1 MAQFDVTEL
10 DFQKIKDSIKDHF
23 KSQSKYNDFDFD
35 GSNLSVLLDILAYN
49 THYNAMV
56 AHFSINESFLDS
68 AQIRGNVVSHAKTL
82 GYVPRSVQASSA
94 KLNVTVAG
102 TGVSPAT
109 LTMERGTRFQTA
121 SPISGSPY
129 VFLTL
134 EAATASKNSSNK
146 YVFSGVTTKQGVL
159 KRMLYLVDNSIENQ
173 KFIIPEANVDTSTIR
188 VRVKTNQDSDDYQ
201 VYTRFSSLSGITA
214 ESLVYFIQ
222 ENASGKFEIFFGDGI
237 LGEKPINDNIVEV
250 EYIYTQGA
258 EANNCRGAFTA
269 LDSIG
274 SFSGGSIAVSY
285 ATGATSTFGGADR
298 ETIESIRY
306 NAPLTY
312 LSQNRAVTADDYRSL
327 IIREFGNIDS
337 ISVWGG
343 EKNTEP
349 DYGKVYIAIKPTGA
363 AALNAAEKNNIIT
376 AIENKN
382 IVSITPTIVDPDFTY
397 IKLDVFFK
405 YNPNLT
411 DNTKIAL
418 EGMVRNRLQT
428 YAQTYLQR
436 FDGVFRYSKLLAEI
450 DSVDKAILNS
460 VTRVYMFKD
469 ITPSNVTAN
478 SIDITFASP
487 IYASTSTSSILTSS
501 EFKIGGVVH
510 YLRDA
515 PITGSVNRNI
525 FLCRRSSGAE
535 VRVANLGTLY
545 AASGRIV
552 INKLLPDTTDI
563 IRLTVLPNS
572 FDLAP
577 KRNQLLDIALSIPS
591 GRGDLEPSTVTGEID
606 TIAVSGS
613 SGAVNYTT
621 VPRHE

>member
-10 DFQKIKDSIKDHF
+10 DFQNIKDSIKDHF

-82 GYVPRSVQASSA
+82 GYVPRSVQASTA

-134 EAATASKNSSNK
+134 EAATASKNSSNN

-173 KFIIPEANVDTSTIR
+173 KFVIPEANVDTSTVR
-188 VRVKTNQDSDDYQ
+188 VRVKTNQDSDDYE
-201 VYTRFSSLSGITA
+201 VFTRFTSLSGITA
-214 ESLVYFIQ
+214 TSLVYFIQ
-222 ENASGKFEIFFGDGI
+222 ENASGKFEVFFGDGI
-237 LGEKPINDNIVEV
+237 LGKKPINNNIVEV

-258 EANNCRGAFTA
+258 EANNCRGSFTA

-274 SFSGGSIAVSY
+274 SFSGGSISVTYSNG
-285 ATGATSTFGGADR
+285 TTSTFGGADR

-343 EKNTEP
+343 EKNAEP

-418 EGMVRNRLQT
+418 EGLVRNRMQT

-436 FDGVFRYSKLLAEI
+436 FDGVFRYSKLLSEI

-510 YLRDA
+510 YLRDT

-525 FLCRRSSGAE
+525 FLCRRSSGVE
-535 VRVANLGTLY
+535 VRIANLGTLY

-552 INKLLPDTTDI
+552 INGLLPDTTDI

-621 VPRHE
+621 VSRDE

>member
-35 GSNLSVLLDILAYN
+35 GSNLSVLMDILAYN

-68 AQIRGNVVSHAKTL
+68 AQIRGNVVSHAKML
-82 GYVPRSVQASSA
+82 GYVPRSVQASTA
-94 KLNVTVAG
+94 KLNVTVSG
-102 TGVSPAT
+102 TSVSPAT

-134 EAATASKNSSNK
+134 ESATASKNSSNN
-146 YVFSGVTTKQGVL
+146 YIFSGITTKQGVL

-173 KFIIPEANVDTSTIR
+173 KFVIPEANVDTSTIR
-188 VRVKTNQDSDDYQ
+188 VRVKTNQDSDDYE
-201 VYTRFSSLSGITA
+201 VYTRFTSLSGITA
-214 ESLVYFIQ
+214 TSPVYFIQ
-222 ENASGKFEIFFGDGI
+222 ENASGKFEIFFGDGV
-237 LGEKPINDNIVEV
+237 LGKKPINNNIVEV
-250 EYIYTQGA
+250 EYIYTQGS

-274 SFSGGSIAVSY
+274 SFSGGSISIAYSN
-285 ATGATSTFGGADR
+285 GNSSTFGGADR

-418 EGMVRNRLQT
+418 EGLVRNRLQT

-436 FDGVFRYSKLLAEI
+436 FDGVFRYSKLLSEV

-469 ITPSNVTAN
+469 ITPSNVNAN

-487 IYASTSTSSILTSS
+487 IYASTSSTSILTSS

-535 VRVANLGTLY
+535 VRVANLGILY
-545 AASGRIV
+545 AAAGRIV

-621 VPRHE
+621 VSRHE

>member
-82 GYVPRSVQASSA
+82 GYVPRSVQASTA

-159 KRMLYLVDNSIENQ
+159 KRMLYLVDESIENQ
-173 KFIIPEANVDTSTIR
+173 KFVIPEANVDTSTIR

-258 EANNCRGAFTA
+258 EANNCRGSFTA

-274 SFSGGSIAVSY
+274 SFSGGSISVTYSNG
-285 ATGATSTFGGADR
+285 TTSTFGGADR

-418 EGMVRNRLQT
+418 EGLVRNRLQT

-436 FDGVFRYSKLLAEI
+436 FDGVFRYSKLLSEI

-487 IYASTSTSSILTSS
+487 IYASTSSSSILTSS
-501 EFKIGGVVH
+501 ELKVGGVVH

-552 INKLLPDTTDI
+552 INRLLPDTTDI

-577 KRNQLLDIALSIPS
+577 KRNQLLDIALSVPS

>member
-68 AQIRGNVVSHAKTL
+68 AQIRGNVVSHAKML
-82 GYVPRSVQASSA
+82 GYVPRSLQASSA
-94 KLNVTVAG
+94 KLNITVNG

-121 SPISGSPY
+121 SASGSPY

-134 EAATASKNSSNK
+134 EAATASKNSSNN
-146 YVFSGVTTKQGVL
+146 YVFSGTTVKQGVL

-173 KFIIPEANVDTSTIR
+173 KFVIPDANVDTSTIR
-188 VRVKTNQDSDDYQ
+188 TRVKTNQDSDDYE
-201 VYTRFSSLSGITA
+201 VYTRFTSLSGITA
-214 ESLVYFIQ
+214 TSLVYFIQ

-237 LGEKPINDNIVEV
+237 LGKKPVNNNIVEV
-250 EYIYTQGA
+250 EYIYTSGA

-285 ATGATSTFGGADR
+285 ANGSASTFGGADR
-298 ETIESIRY
+298 ESIESIRY

-312 LSQNRAVTADDYRSL
+312 LSQNRAVTADDYRAL

-337 ISVWGG
+337 IAVWGG

-363 AALNAAEKNNIIT
+363 AALNAAEKSNIIT

-382 IVSITPTIVDPDFTY
+382 IVSITPTIVDADFTY
-397 IKLDVFFK
+397 LKLDVFFK

-418 EGMVRNRLQT
+418 EGLVRNRLQT

-436 FDGVFRYSKLLAEI
+436 FDGVFRYSKLLSDV

-460 VTRVYMFKD
+460 VARVYMFKD

-487 IYASTSTSSILTSS
+487 IYATSSTSSILSSS

-510 YLRDA
+510 YLRDVS
-515 PITGSVNRNI
+515 ITGSVNRNI
-525 FLCRRSSGAE
+525 FLCRRSSGVE
-535 VRVANLGTLY
+535 VRVANLGILY

-552 INKLLPDTTDI
+552 INGLLPDTTDI

>member
-82 GYVPRSVQASSA
+82 GYVPRSVQASTA

-134 EAATASKNSSNK
+134 EAATASKNSSNN

-173 KFIIPEANVDTSTIR
+173 KFVIPEANVDTSTVR
-188 VRVKTNQDSDDYQ
+188 VRVKTNQDSDDYE
-201 VYTRFSSLSGITA
+201 VFTRFTSLSGITA
-214 ESLVYFIQ
+214 TSLVYFIQ
-222 ENASGKFEIFFGDGI
+222 ENASGKFEVFFGDGI
-237 LGEKPINDNIVEV
+237 LGKKPINNNIVEI

-258 EANNCRGAFTA
+258 EANNCRGSFTA

-274 SFSGGSIAVSY
+274 SFSGGSISVTYSNG
-285 ATGATSTFGGADR
+285 TTSTFGGADR

-418 EGMVRNRLQT
+418 EGLVRNRLQT

-436 FDGVFRYSKLLAEI
+436 FDGVFRYSKLLSEI

-510 YLRDA
+510 YLRDT

-552 INKLLPDTTDI
+552 INGLLPDTTDI

-621 VPRHE
+621 VSRHE

>member
-10 DFQKIKDSIKDHF
+10 DFQNIKDSIKDHF

-82 GYVPRSVQASSA
+82 GYVPRSVQASTA

-134 EAATASKNSSNK
+134 EAATASKNSSNN

-173 KFIIPEANVDTSTIR
+173 KFVIPEANVDTSTVR
-188 VRVKTNQDSDDYQ
+188 VRVKTNQDSDDYE
-201 VYTRFSSLSGITA
+201 VFTRFTSLSGITA
-214 ESLVYFIQ
+214 TSLVYFIQ
-222 ENASGKFEIFFGDGI
+222 ENASGKFEVFFGDGI
-237 LGEKPINDNIVEV
+237 LGKKPINNNIVEI

-258 EANNCRGAFTA
+258 EANNCRGSFTA

-274 SFSGGSIAVSY
+274 SFSGGSISVTYSNG
-285 ATGATSTFGGADR
+285 TTSTFGGADR

-343 EKNTEP
+343 EKNAEP

-418 EGMVRNRLQT
+418 EGLVRNRMQT

-436 FDGVFRYSKLLAEI
+436 FDGVFRYSKLLSEI

-510 YLRDA
+510 YLRDT

-525 FLCRRSSGAE
+525 FLCRRSSGVE
-535 VRVANLGTLY
+535 VRIANLGTLY

-552 INKLLPDTTDI
+552 INGLLPDTTDI

-621 VPRHE
+621 VSRDE

>member
-1 MAQFDVTEL
+1 
-10 DFQKIKDSIKDHF
+10 
-23 KSQSKYNDFDFD
+23 
-35 GSNLSVLLDILAYN
+35 
-49 THYNAMV
+49 
-56 AHFSINESFLDS
+56 
-68 AQIRGNVVSHAKTL
+68 
-82 GYVPRSVQASSA
+82 
-94 KLNVTVAG
+94 
-102 TGVSPAT
+102 
-109 LTMERGTRFQTA
+109 
-121 SPISGSPY
+121 
-129 VFLTL
+129 
-134 EAATASKNSSNK
+134 
-146 YVFSGVTTKQGVL
+146 
-159 KRMLYLVDNSIENQ
+159 
-173 KFIIPEANVDTSTIR
+173 
-188 VRVKTNQDSDDYQ
+188 
-201 VYTRFSSLSGITA
+201 
-214 ESLVYFIQ
+214 
-222 ENASGKFEIFFGDGI
+222 
-237 LGEKPINDNIVEV
+237 
-250 EYIYTQGA
+250 
-258 EANNCRGAFTA
+258 
-269 LDSIG
+269 
-274 SFSGGSIAVSY
+274 
-285 ATGATSTFGGADR
+285 
-298 ETIESIRY
+298 
-306 NAPLTY
+306 
-312 LSQNRAVTADDYRSL
+312 
-327 IIREFGNIDS
+327 
-337 ISVWGG
+337 
-343 EKNTEP
+343 
-349 DYGKVYIAIKPTGA
+349 
-363 AALNAAEKNNIIT
+363 
-376 AIENKN
+376 
-382 IVSITPTIVDPDFTY
+382 
-397 IKLDVFFK
+397 
-405 YNPNLT
+405 
-411 DNTKIAL
+411 
-418 EGMVRNRLQT
+418 MVRNRLQT

>member
-298 ETIESIRY
+298 ETI
-306 NAPLTY
+306 
-312 LSQNRAVTADDYRSL
+312 

>member
-10 DFQKIKDSIKDHF
+10 DFQNIKDSIKDHF

-68 AQIRGNVVSHAKTL
+68 AQIRGNVVSHAKML

-94 KLNVTVAG
+94 KLNITVTG
-102 TGVSPAT
+102 TSVSPAT

-134 EAATASKNSSNK
+134 ESATASKNSSNN
-146 YVFSGVTTKQGVL
+146 YVFSGVTAKQGVL

-173 KFIIPEANVDTSTIR
+173 KFVIPEANVDTSTVR
-188 VRVKTNQDSDDYQ
+188 VRVKTNQDSDDYE
-201 VYTRFSSLSGITA
+201 VFTRFTSLSGISAT
-214 ESLVYFIQ
+214 SLVYFIQ
-222 ENASGKFEIFFGDGI
+222 ENASGKFEVFFGDGI
-237 LGEKPINDNIVEV
+237 LGKKPINNNIVEV

-274 SFSGGSIAVSY
+274 SFSGGSISVSY
-285 ATGATSTFGGADR
+285 SNGTSSTFGGADP

-418 EGMVRNRLQT
+418 EGLVRNRLQT

-436 FDGVFRYSKLLAEI
+436 FDGVFRYSKLLAEV

-487 IYASTSTSSILTSS
+487 IYATSSSSSILSSS

-535 VRVANLGTLY
+535 VRVANLGILY
-545 AASGRIV
+545 AAAGRIV

-621 VPRHE
+621 VSRHE

>member
-10 DFQKIKDSIKDHF
+10 DFQNIKDSIKDHF

>member
-68 AQIRGNVVSHAKTL
+68 AQIRGNVVSHAKML
-82 GYVPRSVQASSA
+82 GYVPRSVQAASA
-94 KLNVTVAG
+94 KLNITVAG
-102 TGVSPAT
+102 TSVSPAT

-121 SPISGSPY
+121 SANGSPY

-134 EAATASKNSSNK
+134 ESATASKNSSNN
-146 YVFSGVTTKQGVL
+146 YVFSGVTVKQGVL

-173 KFIIPEANVDTSTIR
+173 KFVIPEANVDTSTIR
-188 VRVKTNQDSDDYQ
+188 VRVKSNQDSDDYE
-201 VYTRFSSLSGITA
+201 VYTRFASLSGITA
-214 ESLVYFIQ
+214 TSFVYFIQ
-222 ENASGKFEIFFGDGI
+222 ENASGKFEVFFGDGI
-237 LGEKPINDNIVEV
+237 LGKKPINNNIVEI
-250 EYIYTQGA
+250 EYIYTAGSD
-258 EANNCRGAFTA
+258 ANNCRGAFTA

-274 SFSGGSIAVSY
+274 SFGGGSIGVTY
-285 ATGATSTFGGADR
+285 FNGASSTFGGAER
-298 ETIESIRY
+298 ESIESVRY

-312 LSQNRAVTADDYRSL
+312 LSQNRAVTADDYRAL

-397 IKLDVFFK
+397 LKLDVFFK

-411 DNTKIAL
+411 NNTKIAL
-418 EGMVRNRLQT
+418 EGLVRTRLQV

-436 FDGVFRYSKLLAEI
+436 FDGVFRYSKLLSEI
-450 DSVDKAILNS
+450 DSVDKSILNS
-460 VTRVYMFKD
+460 VARVYMFKD
-469 ITPSNVTAN
+469 ITPSNVTSN

-487 IYASTSTSSILTSS
+487 IYATSSTSSILSSS

-510 YLRDA
+510 YLRDVS
-515 PITGSVNRNI
+515 ISGSVNRNV
-525 FLCRRSSGAE
+525 FLCRLSSGVE
-535 VRVANLGTLY
+535 VKVANLGMLY
-545 AASGRIV
+545 AATGRIV
-552 INKLLPDTTDI
+552 INGLLPDTTDI

-591 GRGDLEPSTVTGEID
+591 GRGDLEPSIVTGEID

-613 SGAVNYTT
+613 SGSVNYTT

>member
-68 AQIRGNVVSHAKTL
+68 AQIRGNVVSHAKML
-82 GYVPRSVQASSA
+82 GYVPRSVQAASA
-94 KLNVTVAG
+94 KLNITVAG

-109 LTMERGTRFQTA
+109 LTMERGTRFRTA
-121 SPISGSPY
+121 SASGSPH

-134 EAATASKNSSNK
+134 EAATASKNSSNN
-146 YVFSGVTTKQGVL
+146 YVFSGTTVKQGVL

-173 KFIIPEANVDTSTIR
+173 KFVIPDANVDTSTIR
-188 VRVKTNQDSDDYQ
+188 TRVKTNQDSDDYE
-201 VYTRFSSLSGITA
+201 VYTRFTSLSGITA
-214 ESLVYFIQ
+214 TSLVYFIQ
-222 ENASGKFEIFFGDGI
+222 ENASGKFEILFGDGI
-237 LGEKPINDNIVEV
+237 LGKKPVNNNIVEV
-250 EYIYTQGA
+250 EYIYTSGA

-285 ATGATSTFGGADR
+285 GNGSASTFGGADR
-298 ETIESIRY
+298 ESIESIRY

-312 LSQNRAVTADDYRSL
+312 LSQNRAVTADDYRAL
-327 IIREFGNIDS
+327 IIREIGNIDS
-337 ISVWGG
+337 IAVWGG

-363 AALNAAEKNNIIT
+363 AALNAAEKSNIIT

-382 IVSITPTIVDPDFTY
+382 IVSITPTIVDADFTY
-397 IKLDVFFK
+397 LKLDVFFK

-418 EGMVRNRLQT
+418 EGLVRNRLQT

-436 FDGVFRYSKLLAEI
+436 FDGVFRYSKLLSDV

-460 VTRVYMFKD
+460 VARVYMFKD
-469 ITPSNVTAN
+469 ITPLNVTAN
-478 SIDITFASP
+478 SIDITFAAP
-487 IYASTSTSSILTSS
+487 IYATSSTSSILSSS

-510 YLRDA
+510 YLRDVSIA
-515 PITGSVNRNI
+515 GSVNRNI
-525 FLCRRSSGAE
+525 FLCRRSSGVE
-535 VRVANLGTLY
+535 VRVANLGILY

-552 INKLLPDTTDI
+552 INGLLPDTTDI

>member
-10 DFQKIKDSIKDHF
+10 DFQNIKDSIKDHF
-23 KSQSKYNDFDFD
+23 RSQSKYNDFDFD

-82 GYVPRSVQASSA
+82 GYVPRSIQSASA
-94 KLNVTVAG
+94 TLNITVAG
-102 TGVSPAT
+102 TDVSPAT

-121 SPISGSPY
+121 SPITGSPY

-134 EAATASKNSSNK
+134 EAATTSKNSSNN
-146 YVFSGVTTKQGVL
+146 YVFSGVTLKQGVL

-173 KFIIPEANVDTSTIR
+173 KFVIPDANIDTSTTR
-188 VRVKTNQDSDDYQ
+188 VRVKANQDSDDYEA
-201 VYTRFSSLSGITA
+201 YIRFASLSGITA
-214 ESLVYFIQ
+214 TTPVYFVQ

-237 LGEKPINDNIVEV
+237 LGKKPTNNNIVEV
-250 EYIYTQGA
+250 EYIYTLGS

-274 SFSGGSIAVSY
+274 SFSGGSISVAY
-285 ATGATSTFGGADR
+285 ATGSTSTFGGAER

-312 LSQNRAVTADDYRSL
+312 LSQNRAVTADDYRAL

-363 AALNAAEKNNIIT
+363 TALNAAEKNNIIT
-376 AIENKN
+376 VIENKN
-382 IVSITPTIVDPDFTY
+382 IVSITPQIVDPDFTY

-411 DNTKIAL
+411 NNTKIAL
-418 EGMVRNRLQT
+418 EGLVRTRLQT

-436 FDGVFRYSKLLAEI
+436 FDGVFRYSKLLSEV

-460 VTRVYMFKD
+460 VARVYMFKD
-469 ITPSNVTAN
+469 ITPSNATAN
-478 SIDITFASP
+478 SIDITFSSP
-487 IYASTSTSSILTSS
+487 IYATSSTSSILTSS
-501 EFKIGGVVH
+501 EFRIGGVVH
-510 YLRDA
+510 YLRDT
-515 PITGSVNRNI
+515 PITGSIDRNI
-525 FLCRRSSGAE
+525 FLCRRSSGLE
-535 VRVANLGTLY
+535 VKVANLGTLY
-545 AASGRIV
+545 ANAGRIV
-552 INKLLPDTTDI
+552 INGLLPDTTDI